1 MRKKLFSV
9 FITLCMI
16 FTMLPVNVFAAGETM
31 QIEVKT
37 DRTGPLKTGDT
48 VTMTLNIKAPV
59 GLSGIQA
66 TVASDNVTILRLQ
79 KKQMSA
85 THYPPAPM
93 FLLRQVWQTQKFAA

>member
-66 TVASDNVTILRLQ
+66 TVTSDNDNLKIA